1 MNGMRPWTPDQGR
14 LCLAAFLRATATG
27 LVAVL
32 LGLYLARLR
41 LAPAAFGL
49 VVASGLAGAASASL
63 VATFWGDRLGRRRF
77 LVGLSVLG
85 GVGALAVALVSEPLA
100 LAVCAFL
107 GMLNGMGRDR
117 GAALVLE
124 QAALPETTTD
134 AGRTALFAA
143 YNVLQD
149 AGHALGSLL
158 AVTPALLGARGLGD
172 LEALRASFGLVAL
185 LALAPVPLYVGLS
198 PAVDGPTGPNGSGG
212 HEPAA
217 TMRLAPSSR
226 RLLARIAALF
236 ALDSLGGGF
245 LTTAFLSLFFSTRFS
260 VGADTLGLL
269 FFGARVLNALSH
281 VGAAFLARRI
291 GLVNTMVFTHVP
303 CSLLL
308 VTVAFAPSFPMA
320 AALFLLREG
329 LAEMDVPTRQSYVM
343 AVVRKE
349 ERTFASGLTHLVRMG
364 AWAVGPAFAGLVA
377 TGSLLTPLVVGATM
391 KLAYDGLLYAAC
403 RKVRPPEEGEA
414 TRPPATRP

>member
-1 MNGMRPWTPDQGR
+1 MRFWTPDQVR

-27 LVAVL
+27 LVAVV

-41 LAPAAFGL
+41 LGPPAFGL
-49 VVASGLAGAASASL
+49 VVAAGLAGAASASL
-63 VATFWGDRLGRRRF
+63 LATLRGDRLGRRRF
-77 LVGLSVLG
+77 LIVLSVLG
-85 GVGALAVALVSEPLA
+85 GAGAVAVAVVTEPLA
-100 LAVCAFL
+100 LAACAFL

-134 AGRTALFAA
+134 EGRTALFAA

-185 LALAPVPLYVGLS
+185 LALAPLPLYLGLS
-198 PAVDGPTGPNGSGG
+198 PAMEGPNAPGGSGG
-212 HEPAA
+212 RGPAPTA
-217 TMRLAPSSR
+217 RLTPSSR

-245 LTTAFLSLFFSTRFS
+245 LTTAFLSLFFSERFF
-260 VGADTLGLL
+260 VGAETLGLL
-269 FFGARVLNALSH
+269 FFGARILNALSH

-303 CSLLL
+303 SSLLL
-308 VTVAFAPSFPMA
+308 VTVALAPSFPVA

-329 LAEMDVPTRQSYVM
+329 LVEMDVPTRQSYVM
-343 AVVRKE
+343 AVVRPQ
-349 ERTFASGLTHLVRMG
+349 ERTLASGLTHLVRMG
-364 AWAVGPAFAGLVA
+364 AWAVAPALAGFVA
-377 TGSLLTPLVVGATM
+377 TVSLMTPLVVGAAM

-403 RKVRPPEEGEA
+403 LNTRPPEEEA
-414 TRPPATRP
+414 SRPPATRP

>member
-1 MNGMRPWTPDQGR
+1 MDVRPWTPDQGR

-41 LAPAAFGL
+41 LAPVAFGL
-49 VVASGLAGAASASL
+49 VVAAGLAGAASASL
-63 VATFWGDRLGRRRF
+63 IATFWGDRLGRRWF
-77 LVGLSVLG
+77 LVGLSALG

-100 LAVCAFL
+100 LAACAFL

-158 AVTPALLGARGLGD
+158 AVTPVLLGARGLGD
-172 LEALRASFGLVAL
+172 LEALRVSFGLVAL
-185 LALAPVPLYVGLS
+185 LALAPLPLYVGLS
-198 PAVDGPTGPNGSGG
+198 PAVEGATVAAPT
-212 HEPAA
+212 
-217 TMRLAPSSR
+217 RLAPSSR
-226 RLLARIAALF
+226 RLLARISALF

-260 VGADTLGLL
+260 VGAETLGLL
-269 FFGARVLNALSH
+269 FFAARVLNALSH

-308 VTVAFAPSFPMA
+308 VTVAFAPSFPIA

-364 AWAVGPAFAGLVA
+364 AWAVAPAFAGLLA
-377 TGSLLTPLVVGATM
+377 TGSMLTPLVVGATM

-403 RKVRPPEEGEA
+403 RKVRPPEEEEA
-414 TRPPATRP
+414 TRPPSTRP

>member
-1 MNGMRPWTPDQGR
+1 MHVRPWTPDQVR

-41 LAPAAFGL
+41 VGPAVFGL
-49 VVASGLAGAASASL
+49 VVAAGLAGAASASL
-63 VATFWGDRLGRRRF
+63 LATLRGDRLGRRRF
-77 LVGLSVLG
+77 LIGLSVLG
-85 GVGALAVALVSEPLA
+85 GAGAVAVALVTAPLA

-134 AGRTALFAA
+134 EGRTALFAA

-158 AVTPALLGARGLGD
+158 AITPALLGARGLGD

-185 LALAPVPLYVGLS
+185 LALAPLPLYLGLS
-198 PAVDGPTGPNGSGG
+198 PAVEDPPAPKGSGG
-212 HEPAA
+212 HGPAV
-217 TMRLAPSSR
+217 TVRLTPSSR
-226 RLLARIAALF
+226 RLLARITALF

-245 LTTAFLSLFFSTRFS
+245 LTTAFLSLFFSERFS
-260 VGADTLGLL
+260 VGAETLGLL
-269 FFGARVLNALSH
+269 FFAARVLNALSH

-303 CSLLL
+303 SSLLL
-308 VTVAFAPSFPMA
+308 VTVAFAPSLPVA

-329 LAEMDVPTRQSYVM
+329 LVEMDVPTRQSYVM
-343 AVVRKE
+343 AVVRPE

-364 AWAVGPAFAGLVA
+364 AWAVAPAFAGLVA
-377 TGSLLTPLVVGATM
+377 TASLMTPLVVGAAM
-391 KLAYDGLLYAAC
+391 KVAYDGLFYAAC
-403 RKVRPPEEGEA
+403 RKIRPPEEEA
-414 TRPPATRP
+414 TRPPATPP

>member
-1 MNGMRPWTPDQGR
+1 
-14 LCLAAFLRATATG
+14 
-27 LVAVL
+27 VAVL

-41 LAPAAFGL
+41 LGPAAFGL
-49 VVASGLAGAASASL
+49 VIAAGLAGAASASL
-63 VATFWGDRLGRRRF
+63 LATLRGDRLGRRRF
-77 LVGLSVLG
+77 LIGLSVLG
-85 GVGALAVALVSEPLA
+85 GGGAVAVALVTAPLA
-100 LAVCAFL
+100 LALCAFL

-124 QAALPETTTD
+124 QAALPETATD
-134 AGRTALFAA
+134 EGRTALFAA

-158 AVTPALLGARGLGD
+158 AMTPALLGARGLGD

-185 LALAPVPLYVGLS
+185 LALAPLPLYLGLS
-198 PAVDGPTGPNGSGG
+198 PAVEGPTATNGSGSHG
-212 HEPAA
+212 PAA
-217 TMRLAPSSR
+217 TVRLTPSSR
-226 RLLARIAALF
+226 RLLARITALF

-245 LTTAFLSLFFSTRFS
+245 LTTAFLSLFFSERFA
-260 VGADTLGLL
+260 VGAETLGLL
-269 FFGARVLNALSH
+269 FFAARVLNALSH

-303 CSLLL
+303 SSLLL
-308 VTVAFAPSFPMA
+308 VTVAFAPSFPVA

-329 LAEMDVPTRQSYVM
+329 LVEMDVPTRQSYVM
-343 AVVRKE
+343 AVVRPE
-349 ERTFASGLTHLVRMG
+349 ERTLASGLTHLVRMG
-364 AWAVGPAFAGLVA
+364 AWAVAPALAGLAA
-377 TGSLLTPLVVGATM
+377 TASLLTPLVVGAAM

-403 RKVRPPEEGEA
+403 RKTRPPEEEA